1 MSITLKS
8 VRIHHGSSGP
18 FRVRH
23 RGPRIDRRHLMR
35 RPMLADP
42 RQADERCDATPREPR
57 DALDRFLAMVD
68 AAAPGR
74 PQPIRGQRRRAFEVR
89 TSDIRARIGRTTSRS
104 KIRNSW
110 RVSDTASQIS
120 ENSIWASIEFRTR
133 GAIPFAPGA
142 DGIACHRARPSRL
155 ILSIQDSYQTSLFAL
170 PWLNGRSTYSRR
182 ASLLLLWG
190 LSESRGYEEAIQARS
205 GCGIRL
211 QSSGVVSA

>member
-1 MSITLKS
+1 LQPEPTLQPDNLPYREKMRRGFVADGMSITLKS
-8 VRIHHGSSGP
+8 VRIHHASSGP

-68 AAAPGR
+68 AVAPGR

-89 TSDIRARIGRTTSRS
+89 TSDIRARIGRTASRS
-104 KIRNSW
+104 KIRNRW

-120 ENSIWASIEFRTR
+120 KNSIWASIEFRTR

-170 PWLNGRSTYSRR
+170 PWLNDRCLRIPAGWSRR
-182 ASLLLLWG
+182 
-190 LSESRGYEEAIQARS
+190 
-205 GCGIRL
+205 
-211 QSSGVVSA
+211 